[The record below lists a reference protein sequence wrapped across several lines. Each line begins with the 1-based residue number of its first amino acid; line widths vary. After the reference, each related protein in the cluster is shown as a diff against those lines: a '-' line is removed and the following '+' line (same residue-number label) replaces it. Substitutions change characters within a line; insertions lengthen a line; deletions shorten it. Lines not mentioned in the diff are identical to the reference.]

1 VGTSSSPA
9 DVVSAPPV
17 EVAVLGSA
25 RLGPSDPRYDDAV
38 RLGGL
43 LAGQGWTVVTG
54 GYGGLMG
61 AVAAG
66 AVAEGG
72 LTVGLPMT
80 PWQHLTPDAS
90 HRELRWSADYA
101 ERLAHLLGVRVAVA
115 LPGGVGTLSEA
126 AVVWAAAQTE
136 PNTARLVLVGP
147 GWARLL
153 DAAAAELVVDE
164 RDLAVP
170 VHVDA
175 VDDVVPAVQRLLA
188 APPSVV
194 GARG

>member
-1 VGTSSSPA
+1 VGA
-9 DVVSAPPV
+9 V

-25 RLGPSDPRYDDAV
+25 RVGADDPRYADAR

-43 LAGQGWTVVTG
+43 LAAQGWTVVTG

-61 AVAAG
+61 AVATG
-66 AVAEGG
+66 AVGAGG
-72 LTVGLPMT
+72 HTVGLPMT
-80 PWQHLTPDAS
+80 PWAHLTPDTS
-90 HRELRWSADYA
+90 HVELRWSEDYA
-101 ERLAHLLGVRVAVA
+101 QRLGYVLGTRIAVA

-136 PNTARLVLVGP
+136 EHTARLVLVGP
-147 GWARLL
+147 GWGRLL
-153 DAAAAELVVDE
+153 GVMREAFVVDE

-170 VHVDA
+170 VHVET
-175 VDDVVPAVQRLLA
+175 VDDVVPAVQRLIDRPTTVL
-188 APPSVV
+188 